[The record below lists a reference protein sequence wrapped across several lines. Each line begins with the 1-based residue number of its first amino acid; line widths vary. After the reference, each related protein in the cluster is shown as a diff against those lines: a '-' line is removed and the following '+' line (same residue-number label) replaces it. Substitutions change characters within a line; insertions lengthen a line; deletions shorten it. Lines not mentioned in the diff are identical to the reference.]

1 MRKKPMMNSPGS
13 GFTLIELLLAMFVGT
28 FLVVPLFAITS
39 GIADS
44 SAQQRE
50 LNEAQNA
57 GRIGMDK
64 LVHDIQRAA
73 FLASPNTM
81 HDSSACGSV
90 QYAQWRPGL
99 YMYNGVVDIAS
110 EDDSHHF
117 ADYLVVTG
125 NLTGTWQHHLRLVNG
140 NVLEI
145 RDLTPDWQ
153 NWQGIPPNDCM
164 QAFHGALAASFPGVS
179 GVHIVNSTGFRIDLP
194 VTNVQETNLG
204 GGLVEC
210 DVTVDV
216 ASLPT
221 GLQAEGPCGVG
232 GTGSRSVMVSPSVSV
247 LYRLVPSKTI
257 NGMFDLVREMLQVQ
271 QAPTSDPASLTPV
284 PQTRE
289 VIMRNAVDFQVW
301 FRPALTDGN
310 VPQRV
315 RYMDYSTSSNHMT
328 PGRDSCLLIH
338 NDNDLN
344 DLYAAA
350 GGGMSSDCELVG
362 FSGGSGSIT
371 SMRPEWMRSV
381 MVQVSVAST
390 SEDPH
395 LVAQGIT
402 DQDLYMYDLNNAGV
416 GHARVTT
423 YKTELQLHNFLAR
436 EGFELPLST
445 ASWP

>member
-1 MRKKPMMNSPGS
+1 MRKKLIKNSPVS

-57 GRIGMDK
+57 GRIGMDQ

-81 HDSSACGSV
+81 QDSAACGSV

-99 YMYNGVVDIAS
+99 YMYNGAVSIDN
-110 EDDSHHF
+110 DSYF
-117 ADYLVVTG
+117 ADALVVTG

-145 RDLTPDWQ
+145 RDLTADWQ
-153 NWQGIPPNDCM
+153 NWQGIPQNDCM
-164 QAFHGALAASFPGVS
+164 PAFHGALAAPFPGVS

-194 VTNVQETNLG
+194 VTSVQETVLG

-247 LYRLVPSKTI
+247 LYRLVPSQTI
-257 NGMFDLVREMLQVQ
+257 NGMYDLVREMLQVQ
-271 QAPTSDPASLTPV
+271 QAPTSDLASLTPV

-289 VIMRNAVDFQVW
+289 VIIRNAVDFQVW

-315 RYMDYSTSSNHMT
+315 RYMDYSTSSNPMT
-328 PGRDSCLLIH
+328 PDRDSCLLIH
-338 NDNDLN
+338 NSDDLS

-350 GGGMSSDCELVG
+350 GGGMASDCDLVG
-362 FSGGSGSIT
+362 FSGGNGSIT

-402 DQDLYMYDLNNAGV
+402 DQELYMYDLDNAGV

-423 YKTELQLHNFLAR
+423 YKTELQLHNFLSR